1 MRLTLIYLKGN
12 KNYAI
17 RMFHNYPDRSKLL
30 NFLSEPR
37 CLKEITNHFGI
48 STSIADYCLQKA
60 IEQNQV
66 IVCKYSRNASLKPR
80 KKQKQRETLFYISR
94 NSGLHSKG
102 LTEFVETRVAG
113 AQKGMRSETA
123 FVEFSS
129 KSASRS
135 DFSSMIEN
143 ASDSKNREPR
153 QTAFPKVKAS
163 RERLVRNAR
172 RHAPVVRQPLKQ
184 SQIKSLSVAE
194 KLSMLMALSRQPLS
208 HSDLHARFNV
218 SKRTLKTFIKNGLIE
233 EVWGPQ
239 NIGVKFRLTAKGEKH
254 LKRLEAAARL
264 GTDKIRKATIQL
276 KYSNL

>member
-1 MRLTLIYLKGN
+1 
-12 KNYAI
+12 
-17 RMFHNYPDRSKLL
+17 MFHNYPDRSKLL